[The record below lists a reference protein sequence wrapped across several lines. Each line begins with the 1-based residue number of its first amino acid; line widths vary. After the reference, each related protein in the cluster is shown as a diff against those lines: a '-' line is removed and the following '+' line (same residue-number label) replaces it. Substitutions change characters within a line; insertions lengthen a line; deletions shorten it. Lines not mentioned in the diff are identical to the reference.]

1 MKPRPPLLPLLA
13 IALVVLAGGAALYLQ
28 EGGNNIVVTVYADR
42 TLQPALEEI
51 IGSYTKLLERRG
63 IEVDVKYVYGSS
75 GFALSQLEL
84 AGSGDLYVADG
95 LHYAMIGV
103 EKGILDGGSVKRVGV
118 IRLAL
123 IVAEGNPKGVKSLA
137 DALKRPDIRLAVGN
151 PEHVTAGV
159 LAWRLFDEIGVK
171 GEVERLVE
179 EGRIVVVESA
189 FQAANLVI
197 LGVVD
202 AAITFNVYNTLY
214 PSELDEVYDPQ
225 VASVRDYVVVALP
238 TFRGPLAEDLYRF
251 VLENVSVFY
260 KYGVEPPD
268 EG

>member
-1 MKPRPPLLPLLA
+1 MRLRPHVLLLLFTLA
-13 IALVVLAGGAALYLQ
+13 ALVGGAALYFQ
-28 EGGNNIVVTVYADR
+28 GGNDNVVLTIYADR

-51 IGSYTKLLERRG
+51 VGDYVDLLASQGVNVE
-63 IEVDVKYVYGSS
+63 VKYIYGSS

-103 EKGILDGGSVKRVGV
+103 EKGVLDGDSVKKIGV

-123 IVAEGNPKGVKSLA
+123 IVAEGNPKGIKGLS
-137 DALKRPDIRLAVGN
+137 DALTRPDVKLAVGN

-159 LAWRLFDEIGVK
+159 LAWRLFDDIGVK
-171 GEVERLVE
+171 GKVEQLVG
-179 EGRIVVVESA
+179 EGRVVVVESA
-189 FQAANLVI
+189 FQAANLVV

-202 AAITFNVYNTLY
+202 AALTFNIYNTLY

-238 TFRGPLAEDLYRF
+238 SSRGPLAEDLYTF
-251 VLENVSVFY
+251 VLENAGVFY
-260 KYGVEPPD
+260 KYGVEPLD
-268 EG
+268 DD